1 MNYANLEFHG
11 VVELES
17 AAGGGLALRRFPKI
31 KRNRQ
36 MEA

>member
-1 MNYANLEFHG
+1 MNYVNLEFHG

>member
-1 MNYANLEFHG
+1 MNYANLEFYS
-11 VVELES
+11 VVELEP
-17 AAGGGLALRRFPKI
+17 ATGGGLALRRFPKI